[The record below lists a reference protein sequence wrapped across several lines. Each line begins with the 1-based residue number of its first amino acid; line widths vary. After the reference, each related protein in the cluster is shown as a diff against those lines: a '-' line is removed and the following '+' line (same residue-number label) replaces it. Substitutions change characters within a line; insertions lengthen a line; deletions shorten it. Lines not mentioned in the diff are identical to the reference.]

1 MALTTNKNF
10 LSPVGF
16 SFKIDN
22 TNFPNLEYICTA
34 VTLPGVSLGDVPVPY
49 KGVNLAFTG
58 DRIGFEDLAVRF
70 NITENMEN
78 YIETFNWLNNAAT
91 KKDADSTT
99 YKFDAILSI
108 LSSHNNINKEI
119 KFSGVFPI
127 SLSAV
132 EFNTQTTDIEYA
144 QADLVLKYTSFEF
157 RT

>member
-16 SFKIDN
+16 NFKIDN
-22 TNFPNLEYICTA
+22 RSFPNLEYFCTA

>member
-16 SFKIDN
+16 NFKIDN
-22 TNFPNLEYICTA
+22 TNFPNLEYFCTA
-34 VTLPGVSLGDVPVPY
+34 VTLPGISLGDVSIPY
-49 KGVNLAFTG
+49 KGVNLAMTA

-78 YIETFNWLNNAAT
+78 YIETFNWLSNT
-91 KKDADSTT
+91 VQKKDAEEN
-99 YKFDAILSI
+99 YKFDGVLQI
-108 LSSHNNINKEI
+108 LSSHNNVNKEI
-119 KFSGVFPI
+119 AFSGIFPV

-132 EFNTQTTDIEYA
+132 EFIAQNTDIEYV

-157 RT
+157 R

>member
-1 MALTTNKNF
+1 MCIRD
-10 LSPVGF
+10 SPVGF

-22 TNFPNLEYICTA
+22 TNFPNLEYFCTA

-58 DRIGFEDLAVRF
+58 DRMGFEDLAIRF

-78 YIETFNWLNNAAT
+78 YIETFNWLSNSVQR
-91 KKDADSTT
+91 KDADKN
-99 YKFDAILSI
+99 YKFDAVLAI
-108 LSSHNNINKEI
+108 LSSHNNVNKEI
-119 KFSGVFPI
+119 AFSGVFPV